1 MKTNRQKDNEEIQ
14 NIIKYY
20 ENNNQKFETAKLG
33 DVWFDTDNVS
43 IKVCNKILN
52 GIRYWSDVWIG

>member
-20 ENNNQKFETAKLG
+20 ENDCKPPKTAKLG
-33 DVWFDTDNVS
+33 DLWLNIDDGS
-43 IKVCNKILN
+43 MKVCNKILN
-52 GIRYWSDVWIG
+52 GICYWSDVWTE